1 MLPLIAP
8 LAVVVRI
15 LGPAAVRKF
24 SAIHKNLVKA
34 NKTKKSR
41 ERYLTDKAYDKQYKN
56 NQLDL
61 INGRYYKKGKTKSDA
76 DEADIP
82 DAYFYRRKRQPDA
95 LPKAKDSSKMTTSPK
110 KKDTS
115 TIVPVFDKATRKY
128 KNFDVSKITEKE
140 LYSIKPRSSQLI
152 SKWVQYHK
160 GAPSKGIPPLKD
172 ATKQAVKKLKEK
184 MKNK

>member
-1 MLPLIAP
+1 
-8 LAVVVRI
+8 
-15 LGPAAVRKF
+15 
-24 SAIHKNLVKA
+24 
-34 NKTKKSR
+34 
-41 ERYLTDKAYDKQYKN
+41 
-56 NQLDL
+56 
-61 INGRYYKKGKTKSDA
+61 
-76 DEADIP
+76 
-82 DAYFYRRKRQPDA
+82 
-95 LPKAKDSSKMTTSPK
+95 MTTSPK